1 MGVVRASKERPT
13 VAGMNLGEFLTY
25 LADEPGWMNA
35 GPVGIMTRD
44 SSGDTPLHAALWG
57 RDDEAARALV
67 EAGADVNALGDL
79 SSTPLHAAIAQGNVG
94 MVKYLTT
101 HGASWDIVS
110 ELGSTP
116 RDRARLSE
124 DPELRRLAGGAD
136 G

>member
-1 MGVVRASKERPT
+1 MKLS
-13 VAGMNLGEFLTY
+13 EFLAY

-67 EAGADVNALGDL
+67 DAGADVNALGDM
-79 SSTPLHAAIAQGNVG
+79 SSTPLHAAIAQGNTE

-101 HGASWDIVS
+101 HGASWDVVS
-110 ELGSTP
+110 ELGSSP
-116 RDRARLSE
+116 RDRARRS
-124 DPELRRLAGGAD
+124 DNPELRAMAEGAD